1 VDSSLVDTLEYIYI
15 TFTLRDFAK
24 DLNFLMKELFYKTF
38 KSITISLESQS
49 NKIIEESPIQ
59 SPLYFPQT
67 SKGFYKLCVI
77 LKLAYLLENKS
88 MRANKAMIL
97 ELIDMFLDFLDFLKN
112 NFGRVFS
119 MVGTLFV
126 VEIFKLMRYEVI
138 NDDKNIMLKNFLDF
152 LDKFFDYFSTDPPRT
167 FSMQIMDDRSFLIY
181 ELIDTI
187 DNLFVNTDSMF
198 KIQAK
203 TEGARIIYEHRLWT
217 NQSNPIEPSNI
228 QIS

>member
-1 VDSSLVDTLEYIYI
+1 
-15 TFTLRDFAK
+15 
-24 DLNFLMKELFYKTF
+24 MKELFYKIF
-38 KSITISLESQS
+38 KSITISLQS
-49 NKIIEESPIQ
+49 HPNQIIEESPI
-59 SPLYFPQT
+59 STVLYFPQT

-77 LKLAYLLENKS
+77 LKLSYLLENKS
-88 MRANKAMIL
+88 MKANKVMIL
-97 ELIDMFLDFLDFLKN
+97 ELIDMFLDFLDYLKN
-112 NFGRVFS
+112 NFERVFN

-126 VEIFKLMRYEVI
+126 VEIFKLMRYEVM

-152 LDKFFDYFSTDPPRT
+152 LDSFFNFFSTDPPRT

-203 TEGARIIYEHRLWT
+203 TEGARIIFEHQLW
-217 NQSNPIEPSNI
+217 NNKSKPIQSY
-228 QIS
+228 